1 MLNRRQL
8 LPVAQ
13 WISRIVLAGVLLLA
27 GVLKLQDNTSLFET
41 VTYITWLPIWLKVL
55 IIDWLPFAEI
65 LVAVLLLIRWQE
77 RVVLPVVGLIFLG
90 FLGFSIYGTA
100 TGMEGDCGCFG
111 DLMESTFG
119 AKMIIRNTI
128 FMGMAG
134 LLFVK
139 SPFSTASSISEP
151 VSEDAS
157 ESVSESTSERD

>member
-8 LPVAQ
+8 LSVAQ

-27 GVLKLQDNTSLFET
+27 GVLKLQDNTSLFEA
-41 VTYITWLPIWLKVL
+41 VAYITWLPLWLKLPDNTSRVETVTCIAWVPLWLKVL

-111 DLMESTFG
+111 NLMESTFG

-134 LLFVK
+134 LLFMK
-139 SPFSTASSISEP
+139 PPSPPF
-151 VSEDAS
+151 
-157 ESVSESTSERD
+157 